1 MEKKELLLSNGNT
14 LYYKVV
20 DGTYFNYAIKLKDG
34 SYEERDEQEMEKVIF
49 ALSNALHTK
58 RRVRIWYGDVNT
70 GRSWNEEYDVV
81 GYIGRS
87 CGEYKEPLIIAKS
100 NSYGGPAILTDRII
114 RIDDIE
120 SKRVVYKQYNFHVEP
135 MTKVKTT
142 DKSLLD
148 KGYLWQVNQKKDDG
162 KIVNIANFKNEKSA
176 DNYIKF
182 LLGDR
187 YCK

>member
-34 SYEERDEQEMEKVIF
+34 SYEERNEQEMEKVIF

-70 GRSWNEEYDVV
+70 GRSWNEEHDVV
-81 GYIGRS
+81 GHIGRS

-100 NSYGGPAILTDRII
+100 NSLGGPAILTDCII

-135 MTKVKTT
+135 MTKVKAT

>member
-20 DGTYFNYAIKLKDG
+20 DGTYFQYAIKLEDG
-34 SYEERDEQEMEKVIF
+34 SYRERDEQEMEKVIL
-49 ALSNALHTK
+49 ALSNALKTRK
-58 RRVRIWYGDVNT
+58 RVRIWYGDVKT
-70 GRSWNEEYDVV
+70 GCSWNDEYEII
-81 GYIGRS
+81 GRIGRS
-87 CGEYKEPLIIAKS
+87 NGDYKEPLIIAKS
-100 NSYGGPAILTDRII
+100 NSWGGPSILTDCII

-120 SKRVVYKQYNFHVEP
+120 SRRTVYKQHNFHVEP

-142 DKSLLD
+142 NKSLLD
-148 KGYLWQVNQKKDDG
+148 RGYIWQVNQEKEDG
-162 KIVNIANFKNEKSA
+162 KVVNIANFKNEKSA

>member
-1 MEKKELLLSNGNT
+1 MEKKELLLGNGNT

-20 DGTYFNYAIKLKDG
+20 NGTYYSYAIKLKDG
-34 SYEERDEQEMEKVIF
+34 TYEERDEQEMEKIIT
-49 ALSNALHTK
+49 ALETVRQTK
-58 RRVRIWYGDVNT
+58 KRVRFWYGDVNT
-70 GRSWNEEYDVV
+70 GCAWNEEYDVM
-81 GYIGRS
+81 GRIGRS
-87 CGEYKEPLIIAKS
+87 NGDYKEPLVIAKR
-100 NSYGGPAILTDRII
+100 NSWGGPAILVDNII
-114 RIDDIE
+114 RIDEIE
-120 SKRVVYKQYNFHVEP
+120 TGNILYKQYNFHVEP
-135 MTKVKTT
+135 MTKVQTT

-162 KIVNIANFKNEKSA
+162 EVVNIANFKNEKSA

>member
-14 LYYKVV
+14 LYYKVI
-20 DGTYFNYAIKLKDG
+20 DGTYFNYAIKLKNG
-34 SYEERDEQEMEKVIF
+34 SYEERNEQEMEKVIF

-81 GYIGRS
+81 GHIGRS

-100 NSYGGPAILTDRII
+100 NSHGGPAILTDRII

-135 MTKVKTT
+135 MTKVKAT

-148 KGYLWQVNQKKDDG
+148 KGYIWQVNQKKDDG